1 MELLVDVLIVAAGVG
16 GLALAGGLVRD
27 GHRVR
32 VLEAAAGLRED
43 GAAVTI
49 FSNGAAALAGLG
61 APLPDPAGPHGF
73 GAHLDRLEFRSP
85 DDRRMFRADLRVLPR
100 RTGFAV
106 TSVPR
111 RRLIQHLARPLP
123 PGTITFDHPAKT
135 VHMGGTDH
143 PGETGR
149 SGGGA
154 SPAGVRDGRPAVV
167 DRAGGVHRADVVVGA
182 DGVGS
187 VVRRAVLPDSPARD
201 HGWTTWQ
208 GLTPVLPE
216 LVAGSTG
223 VCVVGDAGLVG
234 LLPAGEGL
242 LQWWFDVEGPRPDPA
257 TTSVAGWLREKF
269 SGYAGLV
276 AELLTGISDADL
288 GRYPHAL
295 HDVPDAWGTGA
306 VTLLGDAAHAFP
318 PSQAQGANQ
327 ALEDAWTLRRAL
339 SGGGDP
345 VAALRRYERERA
357 PRVRRVSRRAAT
369 ESTNRPPNTATRLA
383 TRLLPPAVTGRT
395 YLTLLRSFSTV
406 LTAGS

>member
-1 MELLVDVLIVAAGVG
+1 MELLVDVLIVGAGVG
-16 GLALAGGLVRD
+16 GLALAGGLVED

-61 APLPDPAGPHGF
+61 APLPDPAGPDGF
-73 GAHLDRLEFRSP
+73 GARLDRLEFRSP

-111 RRLIQHLARPLP
+111 RRLIQHLARHLP
-123 PGTITFDHPAKT
+123 SGTVTFDHPAET
-135 VHMGGTDH
+135 VQQ
-143 PGETGR
+143 
-149 SGGGA
+149 A
-154 SPAGVRDGRPAVV
+154 AGRPAVV
-167 DRAGGVHRADVVVGA
+167 DREGNRHDADVVVGA

-257 TTSVAGWLREKF
+257 TTSVAGWLRERF
-269 SGYAGLV
+269 AGYAGPV
-276 AELLTGISDADL
+276 ATLLAGITDADL

-339 SGGGDP
+339 SAGGDP
-345 VAALRRYERERA
+345 VAALRGYERERA

-369 ESTNRPPNTATRLA
+369 ESTNRPPNAATRLA

-395 YLTLLRSFSTV
+395 YLALLRSFSTV